1 MTATSTSL
9 PHLLKQYQRRLL
21 NLSGSNRSLVLLKP
35 SASLHLDLHALDHAH
50 KGPSFG
56 YVQDLMAGKQTIT
69 LCEVADARDAA
80 LAPLTKSLKTIQR
93 RANMI
98 WEERGAKE
106 LFVGWPFVEGAFPDG
121 TLVRCPL
128 VFFPVELKVSDK
140 RQWQL
145 VRSEDSPAFFNKSFL
160 LAYAHYYNV
169 APDENLM
176 EEDFEDFPSD
186 ALEFRTRLYETLKAS
201 NLEINFNQELLQ
213 DVLLPFKAYKREDLE
228 KTWKPGQL
236 KLQPE
241 AVLGIFAQAGS
252 YQLSDY
258 EELLENPPTDS
269 LEELLL
275 PQTEGNPAHAQLEQ
289 QLFTAFDADASQE
302 SALRQV
308 KSGQSVVVQ
317 GPPGTGKSQLI
328 CNLVSDYLAR
338 GKTVLVV
345 CQKRAA
351 LDVVYQRLSTT
362 GLEQFSALVHDL
374 NLDRPAVFAKIR
386 HQIEQ
391 VEEYQKQNA
400 GLSNIQAERQFLET
414 SRRINQISERL
425 NDLKEALFDTSLSG
439 WSAKELYL
447 RSNPRAPHLPAE
459 GIFRGL
465 SASTWQ
471 EWRPRLLHYLQD
483 AVALQDPDFPWN
495 DRRSFHLHT
504 FAERQKLNRLLKD
517 IPATVQAAAAQ
528 VSPLLPAQAEPWDGL
543 QALLQELHT
552 LQAVQ
557 TTLQDKAVS
566 RLFFG
571 NLLQTKEYKQREAQL
586 LQLQR
591 ETAASQVPLSHEEA
605 QQLSQL
611 LAAYDQ
617 AHRGFIGKIGWSF
630 SSDKKKLAAFAE
642 GKKLTN
648 PDSAVEHLRTALKEW
663 ETLQTQWKGLQEL
676 EPILEI
682 PAQDFYSPEAK
693 QELEALLPAWE
704 QRKALHKL
712 TAYEVLPHEMLQLAP
727 ERFKAVFSE
736 TLPKLQQLKEQVREW
751 ERLLTPTQI
760 ELLATDPA
768 APQNFTLSL
777 QENFDR
783 LVAFDALLQTF
794 APELKAWL
802 EEVRTAVPE
811 GVEAQLQTLENSVL
825 LAWLQ
830 HMEAHHSVLTMVST
844 GELDRLE
851 TELQELIKRKSD
863 LSRQIILL
871 NLREQTYQ
879 NMEYNRLGNP
889 VTYRRLLTQVSKK
902 RLLYPLRK
910 LNAQFGDEIRQL
922 LPCWL
927 ASPETVSA
935 LFPLERVF
943 DLVIFDEASQCFA
956 EVGIPALV
964 RGKQAVVA
972 GDEQQLGP
980 SDLYRVRFG
989 NEEEETEELLVES
1002 LLQLS
1007 ALHLPQ
1013 ALLSEHYRSQ
1023 YPELIQFSNQNF
1035 YQHKLQ
1041 LIPRFEAMNAAEPA
1055 IQYLNVNGVWE
1066 NQTNRVEAER
1076 VRDLVFELIAR
1087 GETNIGVITFNFPQQ
1102 QLVQDLLEEQAFA
1115 QNTTLPEELIIKNIE
1130 NIQGDERQY
1139 IIFSIGYAP
1148 DAQGVVRAMFGSLNA
1163 AKGENRLNVAI
1174 TRAIKRVYVVT
1185 SLWPEQFPVENAKHI
1200 GPRLLRDY
1208 LAFARQV
1215 SEKGFTPQPAPPANI
1230 PSALL
1235 LYPLLLARF
1244 GKNASETEISAEL
1257 PFADLTFRNGERYQA
1272 VVLTDDDLYYR
1283 RPSAKASHADVP
1295 LRLKARGW
1303 KFGAVYSRQ
1312 FWSQPEQ
1319 VWQRLSELYQHHER

>member
-1 MTATSTSL
+1 MPNPTTSL

-50 KGPSFG
+50 KGPSFD
-56 YVQDLMAGKQTIT
+56 YVKEVLANKQNIT
-69 LCEVADARDAA
+69 LCAVADARDAA
-80 LAPLTKSLKTIQR
+80 LAPLTKALKTIQR
-93 RANMI
+93 RAHMI

-106 LFVGWPFVEGAFPDG
+106 LFIGWPMVEGAFPDG

-128 VFFPVELKVSDK
+128 LFFPVELRVNEK
-140 RQWQL
+140 RHWQL
-145 VRSEDSPAFFNKSFL
+145 VRPEDAPGFFNKSFL
-160 LAYAHYYNV
+160 LAYAHYLNLK
-169 APDENLM
+169 PDEALM
-176 EEDFEDFPSD
+176 EEDFDEFPTD
-186 ALEFRTRLYETLKAS
+186 DLQFRTQLYELLKES
-201 NLEINFNQELLQ
+201 NLEINFNQELLK
-213 DVLLPFKAYKREDLE
+213 DVLQPFKAYKREDLE

-241 AVLGIFAQAGS
+241 AVLGIFPQAGS
-252 YQLSDY
+252 YQLADY
-258 EELLENPPTDS
+258 DDLLENPPAES

-275 PQTEGNPAHAQLEQ
+275 PQTQETSAQAHLEQ

-302 SALRQV
+302 AALRQV

-338 GKTVLVV
+338 GKSVLVV

-362 GLEQFSALVHDL
+362 GLNQFSALVHDL
-374 NLDRPAVFAKIR
+374 NLDRPAVFSKIR
-386 HQIEQ
+386 QQVEQ
-391 VEEYQKQNA
+391 VEEYQRQNVA
-400 GLSNIQAERQFLET
+400 LGNIQAERQFLEA

-425 NDLKEALFDTSLSG
+425 NSLKEALFDTQTCG
-439 WSAKELYL
+439 WSPKELYL

-459 GIFRGL
+459 GVYLHFT
-465 SASTWQ
+465 AATWQ

-483 AVALQDPDFPWN
+483 AVLLQSPDFPWT

-504 FAERQKLNRLLKD
+504 WAERQKLTQLLSQ
-517 IPATVQAAAAQ
+517 IPATAQATAAQ
-528 VSPLLPAQAEPWDGL
+528 VQALLPAQAEPWDAL
-543 QALLQELHT
+543 QALLQELTT
-552 LQAVQ
+552 LQEIQ
-557 TTLQDKAVS
+557 QTLQDKTVS

-571 NLLQTKEYKQREAQL
+571 NLAQTKEYQPREAQVA
-586 LQLQR
+586 QLQK
-591 ETAASQVPLSHEEA
+591 ETAATPIQLTPAEA
-605 QQLSQL
+605 QELALL

-617 AHRGFIGKIGWSF
+617 AHSGFFGKIQWNF

-642 GKKLTN
+642 SKNLPTA
-648 PDSAVEHLRTALKEW
+648 DTAVEHLRTAVKNREA
-663 ETLQTQWKGLQEL
+663 LQAQWQRLQEL
-676 EPILEI
+676 EPTLAL
-682 PAQDFYSPEAK
+682 PVDLFSSEAA
-693 QELEALLPAWE
+693 QELEALPVAWE
-704 QRKALHKL
+704 LRKTVQRLI
-712 TAYEVLPHEMLQLAP
+712 TYDVLPDELLTIP
-727 ERFKAVFSE
+727 EGRFQALFAQ
-736 TLPKLQQLKEQVREW
+736 TLPKLQ
-751 ERLLTPTQI
+751 
-760 ELLATDPA
+760 
-768 APQNFTLSL
+768 SL
-777 QENFDR
+777 QEQLQEWEAWLTPSQIETIATNPAARQELTQSLGEHFDR
-783 LVAFDALLQTF
+783 MVSFDALVHTF
-794 APELKAWL
+794 SPELKAWL
-802 EEVRTAVPE
+802 EELRGAVPE
-811 GVEAQLQTLENSVL
+811 GVEAQLAALENSVL

-830 HMEAHHSVLTMVST
+830 QLEDQNPVLTIVST
-844 GELDRLE
+844 GEIERLE
-851 TELQELIKRKSD
+851 TELQEKIRQKAD

-871 NLREQTYQ
+871 NLREQTYK

-902 RLLYPLRK
+902 RMLYPLRK
-910 LNAQFGDEIRQL
+910 LNAEFGQEIRQL

-956 EVGIPALV
+956 EVGIPAMI
-964 RGKQAVVA
+964 RAIQAVIA

-989 NEEEETEELLVES
+989 SEEEETEELLVES

-1013 ALLSEHYRSQ
+1013 TLLSEHYRSQ
-1023 YPELIQFSNQNF
+1023 YPELIQFSNQHF
-1035 YQHKLQ
+1035 YRGKLQ
-1041 LIPRFEAMNAAEPA
+1041 LIPKLEAMNTAEPA
-1055 IQYLNVNGVWE
+1055 LQYLKVDGVWE

-1076 VRDLVFELIAR
+1076 VRDLVFELLGQ

-1102 QLVQDLLEEQAFA
+1102 QLVQDLLEEHALA
-1115 QNTTLPEELIIKNIE
+1115 QNRTLPPELIIKNIE

-1148 DAQGVVRAMFGSLNA
+1148 DATGVVRALFGSLNA

-1185 SLWPEQFPVENAKHI
+1185 SLWPEQFPVENVKHP
-1200 GPRLLRDY
+1200 GPQLLQAY

-1215 SEKGFTPQPAPPANI
+1215 SEQGFTPQPSPGTTI

-1235 LYPLLLARF
+1235 LYPALLAQF
-1244 GKNASETEISAEL
+1244 GKNGTNTALSLEL
-1257 PFADLTFRNGERYQA
+1257 PFADLTFRNGNHYGA

-1295 LRLKARGW
+1295 LRLQARGW
-1303 KFGAVYSRQ
+1303 KYGAVYSRQ
-1312 FWSQPEQ
+1312 FWSQPQQ
-1319 VWQRLSELYQHHER
+1319 VWQKLSELSHNYEE

>member
-1 MTATSTSL
+1 MTNPATSL

-35 SASLHLDLHALDHAH
+35 SASLHLDLQALDFAH
-50 KGPSFG
+50 KSPAYD
-56 YVQDLMAGKQTIT
+56 YVKDLLAGKQNMT
-69 LCEVADARDAA
+69 LCPVADARDAT

-93 RANMI
+93 RAHMI

-128 VFFPVELKVSDK
+128 IFFPVELRVNEK

-145 VRSEDSPAFFNKSFL
+145 VRPEDTPAFFNKSFL
-160 LAYAHYYNV
+160 LAYAHYLNV
-169 APDENLM
+169 VPDEALM
-176 EEDFEDFPSD
+176 EEDFDEFPSD
-186 ALEFRTRLYETLKAS
+186 DLQFRTKLYELLKES
-201 NLEINFNQELLQ
+201 NVEINFNQELLKDALQ
-213 DVLLPFKAYKREDLE
+213 PFKAYKREDLE
-228 KTWKPGQL
+228 KTRKPGQL

-241 AVLGIFAQAGS
+241 AVLGIFPQAGS
-252 YQLSDY
+252 YQLADY
-258 EELLENPPTDS
+258 DDLLENPPAES

-275 PQTEGNPAHAQLEQ
+275 PQTEVTSAQAQLEQ

-302 SALRQV
+302 AALRQV

-338 GKTVLVV
+338 GKSVLVV

-362 GLEQFSALVHDL
+362 GLDQFSALVHDL
-374 NLDRPAVFAKIR
+374 NLDRPAVFSKIR
-386 HQIEQ
+386 QQIEQ
-391 VEEYQKQNA
+391 VEEYQRQNVA
-400 GLSNIQAERQFLET
+400 LGNIQAERQFLET
-414 SRRINQISERL
+414 SRRINQISDRL
-425 NDLKEALFDTSLSG
+425 NSLKEALFDTETCG
-439 WSAKELYL
+439 WSVKELYL
-447 RSNPRAPHLPAE
+447 RSSPRAPHLPAE
-459 GIFRGL
+459 NIYLQFT
-465 SASTWQ
+465 ATTWQ

-483 AVALQDPDFPWN
+483 AVLLQNPDFPWN

-504 FAERQKLNRLLKD
+504 WAERQKFTQLLSQV
-517 IPATVQAAAAQ
+517 PGAVSEVANQVQE
-528 VSPLLPAQAEPWDGL
+528 LLPGQEDVWD
-543 QALLQELHT
+543 ALKALMQELPA
-552 LQAVQ
+552 LS
-557 TTLQDKAVS
+557 TLQDSLTNPAVS

-571 NLLQTKEYKQREAQL
+571 NLAQNQEYRQREAQL
-586 LQLQR
+586 TQLQQA
-591 ETAASQVPLSHEEA
+591 TATTQVKLTHAEA
-605 QQLSQL
+605 QQVIQL

-617 AHRGFIGKIGWSF
+617 AHSGFLSKIQWTF

-642 GKKLTN
+642 SKNLTN
-648 PDSAVEHLRTALKEW
+648 PDTAVEHLRTALKQW
-663 ETLQTQWKGLQEL
+663 QTLQAQWQNLQTLEPTLQIPSDFFQNEATQEL
-676 EPILEI
+676 N
-682 PAQDFYSPEAK
+682 
-693 QELEALLPAWE
+693 ALQIAWE
-704 QRKALHKL
+704 QRKTLQRL
-712 TAYEVLPHEMLQLAP
+712 LAYDVLPDALLQMP
-727 ERFKAVFSE
+727 TERFRAVFAQ
-736 TLPKLQQLKEQVREW
+736 TLPKLKQLQEQLLDW
-751 ERLLTPTQI
+751 EKWLTPSQI
-760 ELLATDPA
+760 ETIATNPATAQQMQQSLAEHFERMVLFDELVH
-768 APQNFTLSL
+768 TLS
-777 QENFDR
+777 
-783 LVAFDALLQTF
+783 
-794 APELKAWL
+794 PELRAWL
-802 EEVRTAVPE
+802 EELRATVPQS
-811 GVEAQLQTLENSVL
+811 VEAQLQALENSVL
-825 LAWLQ
+825 LAWVQQLESR
-830 HMEAHHSVLTMVST
+830 HPVLTIVST
-844 GELDRLE
+844 GELERLE
-851 TELQELIKRKSD
+851 TELQEKIKQKAE

-902 RLLYPLRK
+902 RMLFPLRK
-910 LNAQFGDEIRQL
+910 LSAEFGEEIRQL

-935 LFPLERVF
+935 LFPLERIF

-956 EVGIPALV
+956 EVGIPAMI
-964 RGKQAVVA
+964 RAQQAVIA

-989 NEEEETEELLVES
+989 KDEEETEELLVES

-1013 ALLSEHYRSQ
+1013 TLLSEHYRSQ

-1035 YQHKLQ
+1035 YRQKLQ
-1041 LIPRFEAMNAAEPA
+1041 LIPKLEAMNTSEPA
-1055 IQYLNVNGVWE
+1055 LQYLKVDGVWE
-1066 NQTNRVEAER
+1066 NQTNQVEAER
-1076 VRDLVFELIAR
+1076 VRDLVFELMGK

-1102 QLVQDLLEEQAFA
+1102 QLVQDLLEEAA
-1115 QNTTLPEELIIKNIE
+1115 SARNMTLPEELIIKNIE

-1148 DAQGVVRAMFGSLNA
+1148 DATGVVRAMFGSLNA

-1185 SLWPEQFPVENAKHI
+1185 SLWPEQFPTENVKHP
-1200 GPRLLRDY
+1200 GPKLLREY

-1215 SEKGFTPQPAPPANI
+1215 SENGFTPQPSPPANI

-1235 LYPLLLARF
+1235 LYPALLAQFGENGTNTHLLL
-1244 GKNASETEISAEL
+1244 EL
-1257 PFADLTFRNGERYQA
+1257 PFADLTFRNGNRYEA
-1272 VVLTDDDLYYR
+1272 VVLTDDDLYFR

-1303 KFGAVYSRQ
+1303 KYGAVYSRQ
-1312 FWSQPEQ
+1312 FWNQPEQ
-1319 VWQRLSELYQHHER
+1319 VWQKLTQLYQIP

>member
-1 MTATSTSL
+1 MPNPRTPL

-50 KGPSFG
+50 KGPSYD
-56 YVQDLMAGKQTIT
+56 YVKDLLAGKQNII

-80 LAPLTKSLKTIQR
+80 LASLTKSLKTIQR
-93 RANMI
+93 RAHMI

-128 VFFPVELKVSDK
+128 LFFPVELRVNEK

-145 VRSEDSPAFFNKSFL
+145 VRQEDTPAFFNKSFL
-160 LAYAHYYNV
+160 LAYAHYLNLT
-169 APDENLM
+169 PDEALM
-176 EEDFEDFPSD
+176 EEDFDEFPSD
-186 ALEFRTRLYETLKAS
+186 DLQFRTKLYELLKES
-201 NLEINFNQELLQ
+201 NVKINFNQELLK
-213 DVLLPFKAYKREDLE
+213 DLLQPYKAYKREDLE
-228 KTWKPGQL
+228 KSWKPGQL

-241 AVLGIFAQAGS
+241 AVLGIFPQAGS
-252 YQLSDY
+252 YQLADY
-258 EELLENPPTDS
+258 DDLLENPPVES

-275 PQTEGNPAHAQLEQ
+275 PQVEVNAVHAQLEQ

-302 SALRQV
+302 AALRQV

-338 GKTVLVV
+338 GKSVLVV

-362 GLEQFSALVHDL
+362 GLDQFSALVHDL
-374 NLDRPAVFAKIR
+374 NLDRPAVFSKIR
-386 HQIEQ
+386 YQIEQ
-391 VEEYQKQNA
+391 VEEYQRQNVA
-400 GLSNIQAERQFLET
+400 LGNIQAERQFLET
-414 SRRINQISERL
+414 SRHINQISERL
-425 NDLKEALFDTSLSG
+425 NSLKEALFDTHTCG
-439 WSAKELYL
+439 WSPKELYL
-447 RSNPRAPHLPAE
+447 RSNPRAPHISAE
-459 GIFRGL
+459 GIYRHFT
-465 SASTWQ
+465 ATTWQ

-483 AVALQDPDFPWN
+483 AVLLHNSDFPWN

-504 FAERQKLNRLLKD
+504 WAERQKLTQLLTQ
-517 IPATVQAAAAQ
+517 IPATAQATAAQ
-528 VSPLLPAQAEPWDGL
+528 VQPLLPLQAEPWDAL
-543 QALLQELHT
+543 QALLQELPT
-552 LQAVQ
+552 LQA
-557 TTLQDKAVS
+557 LQEALRDKAVS

-571 NLLQTKEYKQREAQL
+571 NLAQIKDQKQRETQLAQL
-586 LQLQR
+586 QKDTEATQ
-591 ETAASQVPLSHEEA
+591 TKLSHAEA
-605 QQLSQL
+605 QQLTQL

-617 AHRGFIGKIGWSF
+617 AHSGFMGKIQWAF

-642 GKKLTN
+642 SKHLSN
-648 PDSAVEHLRTALKEW
+648 PDTAVEHLRASLKSWEAL
-663 ETLQTQWKGLQEL
+663 QAQWKNLQVL
-676 EPILEI
+676 EPTLAI
-682 PAQDFYSPEAK
+682 PADFFGTEAV
-693 QELEALLPAWE
+693 QEGEALQRAWE
-704 QRKALHKL
+704 QRKTLQRL
-712 TAYEVLPHEMLQLAP
+712 MTYDVLPDELLQLSS
-727 ERFKAVFSE
+727 ERFQTLFTE
-736 TLPKLQQLKEQVREW
+736 TLPKLQQLQHELLEW
-751 ERLLTPTQI
+751 ERWLMPSQI
-760 ELLATDPA
+760 ETIATNPA
-768 APQNFTLSL
+768 ATQELTQSLS
-777 QENFDR
+777 EHFDR
-783 LVAFDALLQTF
+783 MVSFDALVHTF
-794 APELKAWL
+794 FPELKAWL
-802 EEVRTAVPE
+802 TELRMTMPE
-811 GVEAQLQTLENSVL
+811 SVEAQLQALENSVL

-830 HMEAHHSVLTMVST
+830 QLEGQNPVLTIVST
-844 GELDRLE
+844 GELERLE
-851 TELQELIKRKSD
+851 TELQEKIKQKAD

-871 NLREQTYQ
+871 NLREQTYK

-902 RLLYPLRK
+902 RMLFPLRK
-910 LNAQFGDEIRQL
+910 LNAEFGEEIRQL

-935 LFPLERVF
+935 LFPLERIF

-956 EVGIPALV
+956 EVGIPAMI
-964 RGKQAVVA
+964 RANQAVIA

-989 NEEEETEELLVES
+989 TDEEETEELLVES

-1013 ALLSEHYRSQ
+1013 TLLSEHYRSQ
-1023 YPELIQFSNQNF
+1023 YPELIQFSNRNF
-1035 YQHKLQ
+1035 YRDKLQ
-1041 LIPRFEAMNAAEPA
+1041 LIPKLEAMNTTKPA
-1055 IQYLNVNGVWE
+1055 LQYLKVDGVWE

-1076 VRDLVFELIAR
+1076 VRDLVFELIAK

-1102 QLVQDLLEEQAFA
+1102 QLVQDLLEEQALT
-1115 QNTTLPEELIIKNIE
+1115 QNVKLPEELIIKNIE

-1148 DAQGVVRAMFGSLNA
+1148 DVSGVVRAMFGSLNA

-1185 SLWPEQFPVENAKHI
+1185 SLWPEQFPTENVKHP
-1200 GPRLLRDY
+1200 GPKLLREY
-1208 LAFARQV
+1208 LAFAREV
-1215 SEKGFTPQPAPPANI
+1215 SENGFTPQPSPATSI

-1235 LYPLLLARF
+1235 LYPTLLAQF
-1244 GKNASETEISAEL
+1244 GQNSTKTEMSLEL
-1257 PFADLTFRNGERYQA
+1257 PFADLTFRNGNRYEA
-1272 VVLTDDDLYYR
+1272 VVLTDDDLYFR

-1312 FWSQPEQ
+1312 FWSQPKQ
-1319 VWQRLSELYQHHER
+1319 VWQKLSELSQKDER

>member
-1 MTATSTSL
+1 MTNPATSL

-35 SASLHLDLHALDHAH
+35 SASLHLDVQALDFAH
-50 KGPSFG
+50 KSPAYD
-56 YVQDLMAGKQTIT
+56 YVKDLLAGRQNIT
-69 LCEVADARDAA
+69 LCEVADARDAT

-93 RANMI
+93 RAHMI

-128 VFFPVELKVSDK
+128 IFFPVELRVNEK

-145 VRSEDSPAFFNKSFL
+145 TRPEDAPAFFNKSFL
-160 LAYAHYYNV
+160 LAYAHYLNV
-169 APDENLM
+169 VPDEALM
-176 EEDFEDFPSD
+176 EEDFDEFPSD
-186 ALEFRTRLYETLKAS
+186 DLQFKTKLYELLKAS
-201 NLEINFNQELLQ
+201 NLEINFNQELLKDGLQ
-213 DVLLPFKAYKREDLE
+213 PFKAYKREDLE

-241 AVLGIFAQAGS
+241 AVLGIFPQAGS
-252 YQLSDY
+252 YQLADY
-258 EELLENPPTDS
+258 DDLLENPPAES

-275 PQTEGNPAHAQLEQ
+275 PQTEVNATHAQLEQ
-289 QLFTAFDADASQE
+289 QLFTAFDADSSQE
-302 SALRQV
+302 AALRQV
-308 KSGQSVVVQ
+308 KAGQSVVVQ

-338 GKTVLVV
+338 GKSVLVV

-362 GLEQFSALVHDL
+362 GLDQFSALVHDL
-374 NLDRPAVFAKIR
+374 NLDRPAVFSKIR
-386 HQIEQ
+386 YQIEQ
-391 VEEYQKQNA
+391 VEEYQRQNVA
-400 GLSNIQAERQFLET
+400 LGNIQAERQFLET
-414 SRRINQISERL
+414 SRRINQISDRL
-425 NDLKEALFDTSLSG
+425 NDLKEALFDTSACG
-439 WSAKELYL
+439 WSPKELYL
-447 RSNPRAPHLPAE
+447 RSNPRAPHLPAQ
-459 GIFRGL
+459 GIYLNFT
-465 SASTWQ
+465 ASSWQ
-471 EWRPRLLHYLQD
+471 ERRPRLLHYLQD
-483 AVALQDPDFPWN
+483 AVLLQSSDFPWN

-504 FAERQKLNRLLKD
+504 WAERQKLTQLLSQ
-517 IPATVQAAAAQ
+517 IPAEVQALAGQ
-528 VSPLLPAQAEPWDGL
+528 VQELLPTQADVWDGL
-543 QALLQELHT
+543 QALMQELPA
-552 LQAVQ
+552 LLAVQ
-557 TTLQDKAVS
+557 EALRDKAVL

-571 NLLQTKEYKQREAQL
+571 NLAQTKDYRQREAQL
-586 LQLQR
+586 TQLQKD
-591 ETAASQVPLSHEEA
+591 TAAVQTKLTHAEVQQVT
-605 QQLSQL
+605 QL

-617 AHRGFIGKIGWSF
+617 AHSGFLGKIQWAF

-642 GKKLTN
+642 GKNLTN
-648 PDSAVEHLRTALKEW
+648 ADTAVEHLRTALQQW
-663 ETLQTQWKGLQEL
+663 TALQTQWQNLQTL
-676 EPILEI
+676 EPTLEL
-682 PAQDFYSPEAK
+682 PADFFAPEAK
-693 QELEALLPAWE
+693 QELVALQEAWE
-704 QRKALHKL
+704 QRKVIQRLA
-712 TAYEVLPHEMLQLAP
+712 AYDVLPDALLPLPAD
-727 ERFKAVFSE
+727 RFMAVFTK
-736 TLPKLQQLKEQVREW
+736 TLPKLIQLQEEQREW
-751 ERLLTPTQI
+751 GKWLTTSQI
-760 ELLATDPA
+760 ETIATDA
-768 APQNFTLSL
+768 AATQRMSQSLAEDFERMVSFDELVQTLS
-777 QENFDR
+777 
-783 LVAFDALLQTF
+783 
-794 APELKAWL
+794 PELRSWL
-802 EEVRTAVPE
+802 DELRSAIPE
-811 GVEAQLQTLENSVL
+811 SVEAQLQALENSVL
-825 LAWLQ
+825 LAWVQ
-830 HMEAHHSVLTMVST
+830 HLEGQHPVLTIVST
-844 GELDRLE
+844 GELERLE
-851 TELQELIKRKSD
+851 AELQDKIKQKAD

-902 RLLYPLRK
+902 RMLFPLRK
-910 LNAQFGDEIRQL
+910 LNAEFGQEIRQL

-935 LFPLERVF
+935 LFPLERIF

-956 EVGIPALV
+956 EVGIPAMI
-964 RGKQAVVA
+964 RAKQAVIA

-989 NEEEETEELLVES
+989 TDEEETEELLVES

-1013 ALLSEHYRSQ
+1013 TLLSEHYRSQ

-1035 YQHKLQ
+1035 YRHKLQ
-1041 LIPRFEAMNAAEPA
+1041 LIPKLEAMNTSEPA
-1055 IQYLNVNGVWE
+1055 LQYLKVDGVWE

-1076 VRDLVFELIAR
+1076 VRDLVFEFMAK

-1102 QLVQDLLEEQAFA
+1102 QLVQDLLEEEALA
-1115 QNTTLPEELIIKNIE
+1115 KNIKLPEELIIKNIE

-1148 DAQGVVRAMFGSLNA
+1148 DATGTVRAMFGSLNA

-1185 SLWPEQFPVENAKHI
+1185 SLWPEQFPTENVKHP
-1200 GPRLLRDY
+1200 GPRLLREY
-1208 LAFARQV
+1208 LAFAREV
-1215 SEKGFTPQPAPPANI
+1215 SENGFTPQPAPPANI

-1235 LYPLLLARF
+1235 LYPQLLQAF
-1244 GKNASETEISAEL
+1244 GKNGPETQLSLEL
-1257 PFADLTFRNGERYQA
+1257 PFADLTFRNGNQYQA

-1303 KFGAVYSRQ
+1303 KYGAVYSRQ
-1312 FWSQPEQ
+1312 FWNQPEK
-1319 VWQRLSELYQHHER
+1319 VWQKLTELYQDYER